1 MVCQIDHICSLSNDK
16 SRRKALDTLPPDLP
30 TTYERVLD
38 RVNASNKENRLTV
51 ERALRWILWS
61 AEPLSLRAL
70 SEAVSVN
77 IGDTALER
85 DAITD
90 PEAIL
95 QWCGSLVRMTPGL
108 DTLELAHYSV
118 KEFLERIDA
127 RARPNYLYVVFTR
140 RCFIKLA
147 PLLY

>member
-38 RVNASNKENRLTV
+38 TVNASNKENRLTV

-70 SEAVSVN
+70 SEAVSVS

-95 QWCGSLVRMTPGL
+95 QWCGSLVRINADSSLYPGHTERTP
-108 DTLELAHYSV
+108 S
-118 KEFLERIDA
+118 
-127 RARPNYLYVVFTR
+127 
-140 RCFIKLA
+140 
-147 PLLY
+147 